1 MQRRG
6 SDGVD
11 RGTCV
16 VGCEGWRFRADPGGC
31 RRGMCLVT
39 VDIVPG
45 GLYSGV
51 QGVSRCSGTRSAME
65 SMFDGGDLSTVRVL
79 ESVEADILAEE
90 WL

>member
-1 MQRRG
+1 
-6 SDGVD
+6 
-11 RGTCV
+11 
-16 VGCEGWRFRADPGGC
+16 
-31 RRGMCLVT
+31 MCLVT

-90 WL
+90 

>member
-1 MQRRG
+1 
-6 SDGVD
+6 
-11 RGTCV
+11 
-16 VGCEGWRFRADPGGC
+16 
-31 RRGMCLVT
+31 MCLVT

-51 QGVSRCSGTRSAME
+51 QDISRCSGTRSAME
-65 SMFDGGDLSTVRVL
+65 SMFDGGDLSTMRVL